1 MKGIS
6 QAPLWVP
13 EHAADQ
19 RDAHRVHVA
28 VKQYDENLA
37 FGRNEQTGQWC
48 IFMRQGTSAPTNTG
62 DLPIL
67 GFNDIPHPDDAIARL
82 MKADARRRGREI
94 LDELNAHNE
103 SIQEARRAAAD
114 DAIGQTAEAFEWGY
128 RKMGKHPNT
137 RIFIPGR

>member
-1 MKGIS
+1 MELAKT
-6 QAPLWVP
+6 ALWVP
-13 EHAADQ
+13 QHAADD
-19 RDAHRVHVA
+19 RAAWKVHQA

-48 IFMRQGTSAPTNTG
+48 IFLRQGTNKITDTH

-67 GFNDIPHPDDAIARL
+67 GFPEIPHPDDAVKRL
-82 MKADARRRGREI
+82 MQTDARRRGHEI

-103 SIQEARRAAAD
+103 SIEEIRKAKAD

-128 RKMGKHPNT
+128 RQMGKHPNT
-137 RIFIPGR
+137 RIFVPGKD

>member
-1 MKGIS
+1 MKEVS
-6 QAPLWVP
+6 QRPLWVP
-13 EHAADQ
+13 AHAVEQ
-19 RDAHRVHVA
+19 RDAWKVHQA

-48 IFMRQGTSAPTNTG
+48 IFMRQGTSKATTTG

-82 MKADARRRGREI
+82 QKADAQRRGREI

-103 SIQEARRAAAD
+103 SIEAHRKAAAD